1 MSASQNNTA
10 ETKSVENNIKVG
22 QRYQYCFKEL
32 TAKNEG
38 AFIPFV
44 TIGDP
49 DAEQSFEVIK
59 TLIDAGAD
67 ALELGIPF
75 SDPSADGITI
85 QKATLRALNSGINTD
100 ICIDIL
106 AKVRAYAPHIPI
118 GLLLYGNLVFARGI
132 NNFYRDMAAVG
143 VDSVLIA
150 DLPIRESQ
158 PFREAALSNGIA
170 PIFIAPPNASEATL
184 LKVAQYSQGYT
195 YVLSRAGVTGV
206 DVEETAN
213 KVVDLSE
220 TNTSTEQSNTLD
232 NLLNALKENNAAPA
246 VLGFGISSPAQV
258 KAALASG
265 AAGAISGS
273 AVVKII
279 ENNSLDSG
287 KYNQESKT
295 TMLKELSSFI
305 SEMKQATVR

>member
-1 MSASQNNTA
+1 MS
-10 ETKSVENNIKVG
+10 SVNKVN
-22 QRYQYCFKEL
+22 QEMTTRYQQVFAQLKE
-32 TAKNEG
+32 KNQG

-49 DAEQSFEVIK
+49 NLEQSFEIIK

-85 QKATLRALNSGINTD
+85 QKAALRALESGVNTD
-100 ICIDIL
+100 SCIDVL
-106 AKVRAYAPHIPI
+106 AKIRAYAPNIPI

-132 NNFYRDMAAVG
+132 DSFYEDMAVVG

-150 DLPIRESQ
+150 DLPLRESA
-158 PFREAALSNGIA
+158 PFRIAALKHGIA
-170 PIFIAPPNASEATL
+170 PIFIAPPNGSEETL
-184 LKVAQYSQGYT
+184 RQVSQYSQAYT

-206 DVEETAN
+206 DVPASASSEETSPAHHLVAALKAN
-213 KVVDLSE
+213 K
-220 TNTSTEQSNTLD
+220 
-232 NLLNALKENNAAPA
+232 AAPG
-246 VLGFGISSPAQV
+246 VIGFGISSPEQV
-258 KAALASG
+258 KAALATG

-279 ENNSLDSG
+279 EKNLED
-287 KYNQESKT
+287 NQV
-295 TMLKELSSFI
+295 MLAELTSFVQQ
-305 SEMKQATVR
+305 MKAATI

>member
-1 MSASQNNTA
+1 MSVTNLDNNLNSNSLIGA
-10 ETKSVENNIKVG
+10 
-22 QRYQYCFKEL
+22 RYQ
-32 TAKNEG
+32 TAFANLAENNEG

-44 TIGDP
+44 AIGDP
-49 DAEQSFEVIK
+49 NAEQSFEIIK

-85 QKATLRALNSGINTD
+85 QMATLRALNSGINTD

-106 AKVRAYAPHIPI
+106 AKIRAYAPDIPM

-132 NNFYRDMAAVG
+132 EKFYRDIAAAG

-150 DLPIRESQ
+150 DLPLRESE
-158 PFREAALSNGIA
+158 PFRAAALKHGVA
-170 PIFIAPPNASEATL
+170 PIFIAPPNGSQATL
-184 LKVAQYSQGYT
+184 EKVAQYSQGYT

-206 DVEETAN
+206 EN
-213 KVVDLSE
+213 VD
-220 TNTSTEQSNTLD
+220 NTTEKSPAHHLIST
-232 NLLNALKENNAAPA
+232 LKQYNSAPG
-246 VLGFGISSPAQV
+246 VIGFGISKPEQV
-258 KAALASG
+258 KEAIATG

-279 ENNSLDSG
+279 ENHLTD
-287 KYNQESKT
+287 NQAMLTALHQFVTSMKAA
-295 TMLKELSSFI
+295 TM
-305 SEMKQATVR
+305 A